1 MKKIYLFFLL
11 LVSSTF
17 LLAQDDEVDEYLV
30 FEDTV
35 YVDYIKT
42 VNLHSPGL
50 VMGSPVIQLG
60 SGSLTLSFDD
70 LKGEARDYI
79 YSVVHCNADWTPSNL
94 TELEFMDG
102 FNEERIEY
110 TEFSINTLVDYTHYR
125 LDFPNENIRFTK
137 SGNYL
142 LKVYDNEDDKFL
154 VLSRR
159 FMVVDP
165 RFTLSSGLALPSSI
179 VKKSRTYQELDFVI
193 RHKGFI
199 INNPRKEV
207 KVVVMQNGRW
217 DNAITDIP
225 PQYIRKEQL
234 TYEFL
239 DKIVFPAGKEFR
251 YFDTRSLQYD
261 GSGVRGIEKYQD
273 GYDVTLYMDEVRSDE
288 VYYNR
293 IDING
298 GFVVGNLENSQGSNI
313 SFIDGES
320 LENRVAKVEFLRQE
334 LMGNRESNNIRSDYA
349 NVLFSIKRNVPFY
362 DKDVYIFGALSD
374 WQIKEEFKM
383 THQPAVNAYVADIP
397 LKQGFYNYAYVTIP
411 KKGAKIP
418 NLSELEGDWYET
430 ENQYT
435 ILVYY
440 RPFGGRYDQ
449 LLGTFNLNS
458 LKK

>member
-11 LVSSTF
+11 LMVSTF
-17 LLAQDDEVDEYLV
+17 LLAQYDEVDKNMV
-30 FEDTV
+30 FNDAV

-50 VMGSPVIQLG
+50 VMGSPIIQLG

-94 TELEFMDG
+94 TELEFMVG
-102 FNEERIEY
+102 FNEERIQY
-110 TEFSINTLVDYTHYR
+110 TEFSINTLVNYTHYR
-125 LDFPNENIRFTK
+125 LDFPNENIQFTK

-154 VLSRR
+154 VLTRR
-159 FMVVDP
+159 FMVVES
-165 RFTLSSGLALPSSI
+165 RFTLASGLALPSSI
-179 VKKSRTYQELDFVI
+179 VKKSRTHQELDFVI
-193 RHKGFI
+193 RHKGLT

-217 DNAITDIP
+217 DNAITDIA
-225 PQYIRKEQL
+225 PQYIRREQL

-251 YFDTRSLQYD
+251 FFDTRSLQYD
-261 GSGVRGIEKYQD
+261 GGGVRGIEEYQD
-273 GYDVTLYMDEVRSDE
+273 GYDVTLHMDEARSNE

-298 GFVVGNLENSQGSNI
+298 DFVIGNLENSQGSNI
-313 SFIDGES
+313 SFFDGES
-320 LENRVAKVEFLRQE
+320 LEDRAAKVEFLRQE

-349 NVLFSIKRNVPFY
+349 NVLFSIKRNEPFY
-362 DKDVYIFGALSD
+362 DKDVYVFGALSD
-374 WQIKEEFKM
+374 WQLKEEFKM
-383 THQPAVNAYVADIP
+383 THQPAVNAYVADIL
-397 LKQGFYNYAYVTIP
+397 LKQGFYNYAYVTVP
-411 KKGAKIP
+411 KQGAKIP
-418 NLSELEGDWYET
+418 NMSELEGDWFET

-449 LLGTFNLNS
+449 LMGTFNLNS
-458 LKK
+458 FRR

>member
-1 MKKIYLFFLL
+1 MKKVYLIFLL

-17 LLAQDDEVDEYLV
+17 LLAQDDEADENLV
-30 FEDTV
+30 FDDTV

-50 VMGSPVIQLG
+50 VMGSPIIQLE

-70 LKGEARDYI
+70 LKGEAVDYI
-79 YSVVHCNADWTPSNL
+79 YSVVHCNADWRPSNL
-94 TELEFMDG
+94 TELEFMVG

-154 VLSRR
+154 VLTRR
-159 FMVVDP
+159 FMVVEP
-165 RFTLSSGLALPSSI
+165 RFTISSGLAVTSSI
-179 VKKSRTYQELDFVI
+179 VKKARTHQEIDFII
-193 RHKGFI
+193 RHKGFV

-251 YFDTRSLQYD
+251 FMDTRSLQYD
-261 GSGVRGIEKYQD
+261 GGGVRGIEEYQD
-273 GYDVTLYMDEVRSDE
+273 GYDVTLHMDEVRSDE

-298 GFVVGNLENSQGSNI
+298 GFVIGNLENSQGSNI
-313 SFIDGES
+313 SFFDSES
-320 LENRVAKVEFLRQE
+320 SEDRTAKLEFVRQE
-334 LMGNRESNNIRSDYA
+334 LMGNRESDNIRSDYA
-349 NVLFSIKRNVPFY
+349 NVLFSIKRNEPFY
-362 DKDVYIFGALSD
+362 DKDVYLIGAMSD

-383 THQPAVNAYVADIP
+383 THQPAVNAYVADIL
-397 LKQGFYNYAYVTIP
+397 LKQGFYNYAYATV
-411 KKGAKIP
+411 AKRGDKTP

-449 LLGTFNLNS
+449 LMGTLNINS
-458 LKK
+458 IRR